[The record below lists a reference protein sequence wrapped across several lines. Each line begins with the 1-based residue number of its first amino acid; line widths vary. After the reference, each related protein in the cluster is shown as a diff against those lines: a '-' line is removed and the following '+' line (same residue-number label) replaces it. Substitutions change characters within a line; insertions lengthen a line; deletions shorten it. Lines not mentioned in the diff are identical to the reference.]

1 LFYDYDGYEVC
12 AHFLFAGG
20 KQQSDD
26 EGGRESD
33 EEEDEGPIDS
43 KQLAAETQRVLRGPA
58 SLLYAPETPCM
69 AALNTL

>member
-1 LFYDYDGYEVC
+1 LFYDYDGDEVC

-33 EEEDEGPIDS
+33 EEEEGPIDS

-58 SLLYAPETPCM
+58 SLLYALETPCM
-69 AALNTL
+69 AALNSL